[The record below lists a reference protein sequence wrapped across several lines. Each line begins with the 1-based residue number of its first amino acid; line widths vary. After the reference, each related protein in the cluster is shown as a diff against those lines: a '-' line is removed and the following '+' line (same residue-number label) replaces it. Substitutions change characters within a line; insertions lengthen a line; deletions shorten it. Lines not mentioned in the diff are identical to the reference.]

1 MNEAIDLNGG
11 SSGKKK
17 IRIVLFVAI
26 LLLLI
31 AFLAIF
37 VMGGSSKKDDG
48 AAPDAAK
55 TGELAPIQ
63 DFEQMDK
70 SQPAPGISPDGSNPN
85 PAPDAMAPGQPAEGD
100 YTQLCRDKFESEY
113 RAAGFDP
120 KDYPEKA
127 DEYIKAC
134 IDFISKN
141 K

>member
-1 MNEAIDLNGG
+1 MNESIDLNGG

-17 IRIVLFVAI
+17 IRMVLFIAVA
-26 LLLLI
+26 LLI
-31 AFLAIF
+31 VAVLVIF
-37 VMGGSSKKDDG
+37 VGGGSSKKSEGD
-48 AAPDAAK
+48 APVAK

-70 SQPAPGISPDGSNPN
+70 SQAAPGISPDGSNPN
-85 PAPDAMAPGQPAEGD
+85 PVETITPGQPSEGD

-127 DEYIKAC
+127 EEYIKAC
-134 IDFISKN
+134 IDFIQKN